1 MFTQL
6 LFFSLTPPPVVFILE
21 SSSPGEECCRVGL
34 HLWRRAAE
42 RRPARSW
49 LCGRGASEEGQS
61 LMSSLLHGLCPVV
74 LARLSLG

>member
-6 LFFSLTPPPVVFILE
+6 LFFFLTPPPVVFTLE
-21 SSSPGEECCRVGL
+21 SSSPGEECCRDGL
-34 HLWRRAAE
+34 HLRRRADE

-49 LCGRGASEEGQS
+49 LCGRGASEEGR